1 MASTAQTTINS
12 TTFTSLGLAPVQ
24 VQCLG
29 PGPVTIVVADST
41 PSVGTQGFVLQ
52 VTNPPTIFDPADASS
67 NVYAAMF
74 GGVAAMIAYN
84 IVSSQTS

>member
-1 MASTAQTTINS
+1 MAATTQTTISS
-12 TTFTSLGLAPVQ
+12 TTFSLLGVAPVQ

-41 PSVGTQGFVLQ
+41 PSVGTLGFALQ
-52 VTNPPTIFDPADASS
+52 PTHPPIIFDPADASS

-74 GGVAAMIAYN
+74 GGVAATIAYN
-84 IVSSQTS
+84 IVSSQTT